1 MIELSPSEYPVDRV
15 MGSLEYN
22 AQFDTV
28 CRWNGQNPNLPVEE
42 IAELNHQ
49 FRDQSLDEAEETLR
63 EESEYWHGM
72 SVVGPE
78 WFFETEN

>member
-1 MIELSPSEYPVDRV
+1 MIELSPAEFPVDRV
-15 MGSLEYN
+15 MGALEYD
-22 AQFDTV
+22 ARFDTV

-49 FRDQSLDEAEETLR
+49 LRDQSLDEAEETLR

-72 SVVGPE
+72 SEVGDE
-78 WFFETEN
+78 WFFTLED